1 MHAVRTASRH
11 PVCRLA
17 FSPCGS
23 WLAVA
28 QPHHGITLHDRASG
42 AVVRTV
48 GSPRRPDY
56 TSVTFFHSGE
66 RLAASGLKGLEV
78 FDRATGNHVAAS
90 SHQPFTRLSLG
101 GRGDQIRGGHPTFGV
116 VSVLLTPASGGLLH
130 HPYWYDPGVRCYRLA
145 PDGGWAVGFREGG
158 NPVAVDLSA
167 LRVAHTLQH
176 PARVGWGT
184 ADRDFP
190 ATAFAATPRAAIGD
204 GNTVVVFDLHP
215 AGDGRLQ
222 GESDIP
228 APYPVVLPVF
238 TLPPPDRWPAGAPWQ
253 PPFALTP
260 DGRQLMVLRPRQRV
274 QMWDVDGGTLE
285 AEWSWRL
292 EGITCLAVAP
302 DGLTAVAGGRFGR
315 VLTWDLG

>member
-23 WLAVA
+23 WLAAA

-42 AVVRTV
+42 AAVRTV

-56 TSVTFFHSGE
+56 TSVTFLRDGAW
-66 RLAASGLKGLEV
+66 LAAAGSKGLEV
-78 FDRATGNHVAAS
+78 FDTATGDVVGTNS
-90 SHQPFTRLSLG
+90 RWFMCGLRLG
-101 GRGDQIRGGHPTFGV
+101 CRGGVVLAGGAPSILEILLPPEGGEVGRRGYLSVDGV
-116 VSVLLTPASGGLLH
+116 AYYEP
-130 HPYWYDPGVRCYRLA
+130 A
-145 PDGGWAVGFREGG
+145 PDGRWAVGFREGG
-158 NPVAVDLSA
+158 NPVAIDLSA
-167 LRVAHTLQH
+167 RRVAHTLAH
-176 PARVGWGT
+176 PVRARWYDQSASALAVG
-184 ADRDFP
+184 
-190 ATAFAATPRAAIGD
+190 FASDSSRVAIGD
-204 GNTVVVFDLHP
+204 GATVSVFDLHS
-215 AGDGRLQ
+215 AG
-222 GESDIP
+222 EAPSDLVGIP
-228 APYPVVLPVF
+228 APYPVVPPVF
-238 TLPPPDRWPAGAPWQ
+238 TLPPPDRWPAGTPWQ

-274 QMWDVDGGTLE
+274 QMWNVDEGTLE

-292 EGITCLAVAP
+292 EGITCLAIAP